1 MEVLG
6 GVTLCFSSRFEARV
20 KEFGAVGCSSLLQPD
35 WALLGAVAAGSG
47 RQGSG
52 LGSGNRYG
60 LELEATSRLGE
71 WGETSNRVLERPWRM
86 IMR

>member
-6 GVTLCFSSRFEARV
+6 GVTLCFLSRFEARV
-20 KEFGAVGCSSLLQPD
+20 KESGAVGCSLLLQPD

-52 LGSGNRYG
+52 LGSGNQYG
-60 LELEATSRLGE
+60 LELEGYGGLDQQVG
-71 WGETSNRVLERPWRM
+71 
-86 IMR
+86 